1 MPLPALRQL
10 RVLGLDPGSRSTGF
24 GLVEGLGERS
34 TCVEFGCIK
43 APVGDMP
50 DRLGAIYAGVVEA
63 VQRLRPNVMAV
74 EQVFVARSAD
84 SALKLGQARG
94 AAIVAAISNGVPV
107 VEYAARR
114 VKQAITGSGSAS
126 KDQMQRMMA
135 LLLNLPELPS
145 PDAADALAI
154 ALCHLHAER
163 SPLRWAGPARSHRR
177 WKRLP
182 GPTR

>member
-1 MPLPALRQL
+1 MLRRL
-10 RVLGLDPGSRSTGF
+10 RVLGLDPGSRITGF
-24 GLVEGLGERS
+24 GLIEGLGER
-34 TCVEFGCIK
+34 TRCVESGCIK
-43 APVGDMP
+43 APVGNMP
-50 DRLGAIYAGVVEA
+50 DRLGVIYAGVAEA
-63 VQRLRPNVMAV
+63 VLRLRPDVMAV

-126 KDQMQRMMA
+126 KDQMQRMMV
-135 LLLNLPELPS
+135 LLLSLPELPS

-163 SPLRWAGPARSHRR
+163 SPLRWAGPTRSRRR

-182 GPTR
+182 NPTG

>member
-1 MPLPALRQL
+1 MALPALRQL
-10 RVLGLDPGSRSTGF
+10 RVLGLDPGSRITGF
-24 GLVEGLGERS
+24 GLVEGFGER
-34 TCVEFGCIK
+34 TRCVESGCIK
-43 APVGDMP
+43 APAGSMP
-50 DRLGAIYAGVVEA
+50 DRLGVIYAGVVQA
-63 VQRLRPNVMAV
+63 VLRLRPDVMAV

-135 LLLNLPELPS
+135 LLLSLPELPS

-163 SPLRWAGPARSHRR
+163 SPLRWAGPARSRRR

-182 GPTR
+182 APKA